1 MAFFYTSITGIIDS
15 ILLCFLFSQEDDGY
29 EIQEGDEGFQRYLYE
44 HYDACPETVEGGKGA
59 FIVGESSKIIL
70 RFSLSHDM

>member
-1 MAFFYTSITGIIDS
+1 M
-15 ILLCFLFSQEDDGY
+15 ILEWHFLKLSSQALILFIYFLFSQEDDGY

-59 FIVGESSKIIL
+59 FIVGESSKMSI
-70 RFSLSHDM
+70 DT